1 MASSP
6 AYSKHPDHRVAVDA
20 NAGSRVRVEV
30 AGTLIAES
38 SDTLRVLESRCRPV
52 VYLPRADVNMSLLE
66 KTEHTTFCPF
76 KGTASYYSIRVG
88 DRVAENAIWSYE
100 DPYDQ
105 VADLKDLLA
114 FYPDRVDSLTE
125 T

>member
-6 AYSKHPDHRVAVDA
+6 AYSKHPNHRVSVEP
-20 NAGSRVRVEV
+20 NAGSQVRVEV
-30 AGTLIAES
+30 AGTMVAES
-38 SDTLRVLESRCRPV
+38 KDTLRVIESRCQPV
-52 VYLPRADVNMSLLE
+52 VYLPRADVDMSLLE

>member
-6 AYSKHPDHRVAVDA
+6 AYSKHPDHRVSVEP
-20 NAGSRVRVEV
+20 NAGSQVRVEV
-30 AGTLIAES
+30 AGTTVAES
-38 SDTLRVLESRCRPV
+38 KDTLRVLESHCKPV
-52 VYLPRADVNMSLLE
+52 VYLSRADVDMSLLE

-105 VADLKDLLA
+105 VADLKDFLA

>member
-1 MASSP
+1 M
-6 AYSKHPDHRVAVDA
+6 
-20 NAGSRVRVEV
+20 
-30 AGTLIAES
+30 
-38 SDTLRVLESRCRPV
+38 LESHCQPV
-52 VYLPRADVNMSLLE
+52 VYLPRTDVDMSLVE

-88 DRVAENAIWSYE
+88 DRVAKNAIWSYE

>member
-6 AYSKHPDHRVAVDA
+6 AYSKHPDHQVSVEP
-20 NAGSRVRVEV
+20 NAGSQVRVEV
-30 AGTLIAES
+30 AGTTVAES
-38 SDTLRVLESRCRPV
+38 KDTFRVLESRCQPV
-52 VYLPRADVNMSLLE
+52 VYLPRTDVDMSLLE

-100 DPYDQ
+100 DPFDQ

>member
-6 AYSKHPDHRVAVDA
+6 AYSKHPDHRVSIEA

-30 AGTLIAES
+30 AGTQIAES
-38 SDTLRVLESRCRPV
+38 NDTRRVLESRCAPV
-52 VYLPRADVNMSLLE
+52 VYLPRADVDMRRLE

-105 VADLKDLLA
+105 VADLKDLMA